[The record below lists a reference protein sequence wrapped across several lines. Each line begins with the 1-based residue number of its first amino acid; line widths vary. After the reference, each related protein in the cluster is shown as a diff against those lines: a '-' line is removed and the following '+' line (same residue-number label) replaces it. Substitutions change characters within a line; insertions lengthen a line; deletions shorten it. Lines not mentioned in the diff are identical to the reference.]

1 MKYCWACKNMKKLDL
16 FGKNKSKPDGL
27 SCECKDCKK
36 IQDKNYYLKNSK
48 KVKEKVSE
56 YRKNNC
62 EKIKISKKNSYLK
75 KPEKYKNLHNA
86 WKKNNYKK
94 TYFYNKI
101 YKSKNLGKAASWC
114 ANYRAIKKKAIP
126 PWFEKELVETVY
138 KKAKEWGFA
147 VDHIVP
153 LKSDIVCGLHCWS
166 NLQLLDPILN
176 SSKSNK
182 YWVDMP

>member
-1 MKYCWACKNMKKLDL
+1 MKYCWTCKNIKALDL

-36 IQDKNYYLKNSK
+36 IQDKNYYLKNAEK
-48 KVKEKVSE
+48 IKEKVSK
-56 YRKNNC
+56 YRKNNF
-62 EKIKISKKNSYLK
+62 EKIKICKKNSYEK
-75 KPEKYKNLHNA
+75 KPKKYKVLKST
-86 WKKNNYKK
+86 WQKNNLDKK
-94 TYFYNKI
+94 KIYNKI
-101 YKSKNLGKAASWC
+101 YDSKNLDKKASLC
-114 ANYRAIKKKAIP
+114 ANYRAKKRKAIP
-126 PWFEKELVETVY
+126 PWFEKELVKTVY
-138 KKAKEWGFA
+138 KKAKQWGFA